1 MLLFVGCIQFIPD
14 YGCFTAVR
22 SQESCFCSHSIFSAV
37 PVGRM
42 GRATE
47 QSYLSRQSRWARDKN
62 FPPILTGQE
71 EESNYVNLRILFN
84 VLSISLIGIVM

>member
-1 MLLFVGCIQFIPD
+1 
-14 YGCFTAVR
+14 
-22 SQESCFCSHSIFSAV
+22 
-37 PVGRM
+37 
-42 GRATE
+42 
-47 QSYLSRQSRWARDKN
+47 LSRQSRWARDKN